1 MHVYHGGGF
10 DLFIGEGHVRHVGLT
25 VGEQNTHRVRRNNL
39 VVCGNQLFPGRDK
52 VVAFRDGHR
61 IGGKFLPIGHV
72 MDLDLRPDDRL
83 LIAEGNDGGLRLSV
97 HELHL
102 HRVGLH
108 RLVAFGHVLV
118 FRRYHGFLRGHGHIS
133 AAELR
138 AVFIHIGHVDL
149 SNAAQLHKI
158 AYDVADLFLTIAKIA
173 NVVPQLAVQFQLTM
187 HGHRRLLTQRAD
199 NVAIAFRGFRS
210 GAEVDRAL
218 FRYGITGHVVHGCI
232 SAVFVG
238 FGAGFGRFLGLVAA
252 GIAGVSAVAGIASI
266 PGISGIAGAARVT
279 AVASIAR
286 IAVVTSVSSIANV
299 ATIAGVASVSSAAA
313 VAGIAAG
320 VADGPHVE
328 DHVSGN
334 AAVLVYRNRLR
345 RSVDRLI
352 AGDLA
357 LPVRRELIHAGGHVV
372 AGIIQQLLHV
382 LGGVKDRDRSVHRRG
397 LRDLLG
403 GQIHIAAAGVVG
415 FFLVAVEFHQRHGL
429 RRVRRRY
436 VLLRNRHGLIAVPP
450 EIGHII
456 EVGTSVRHSHGDLQ
470 GPRGAVHGLSPII
483 GDPVLPHRQLSHG
496 AAGLAVGVR
505 VGHIDGGHV
514 RRFRGQRPQR
524 GRQLQ
529 KNHQQTGQ

>member
-1 MHVYHGGGF
+1 M
-10 DLFIGEGHVRHVGLT
+10 
-25 VGEQNTHRVRRNNL
+25 N
-39 VVCGNQLFPGRDK
+39 
-52 VVAFRDGHR
+52 
-61 IGGKFLPIGHV
+61 
-72 MDLDLRPDDRL
+72 LDLRPHLRL
-83 LIAEGNDGGLRLSV
+83 LIAEGDNGGLGLSV

-108 RLVAFGHVLV
+108 RLVAFGHVL
-118 FRRYHGFLRGHGHIS
+118 GLRGHHGFFGGDGHIS
-133 AAELR
+133 AAEFR

-173 NVVPQLAVQFQLTM
+173 DIVPQLAVQFQLTM

-238 FGAGFGRFLGLVAA
+238 FGAGFGRFLGPGAA
-252 GIAGVSAVAGIASI
+252 SIAGVSVVAGIASI

-286 IAVVTSVSSIANV
+286 IAVVTSVSSIASV
-299 ATIAGVASVSSAAA
+299 AAIAGVASVSSVAAIAGISAIPCAAA

-320 VADGPHVE
+320 GADGPHVE

-345 RSVDRLI
+345 RRIDRLI

-357 LPVRRELIHAGGHVV
+357 LPVRRELIYAGGHVV
-372 AGIIQQLLHV
+372 AGIVQQLLHV
-382 LGGVKDRDRSVHRRG
+382 LGGIKDRDRSVHRRS
-397 LRDLLG
+397 LRELLG

-415 FFLVAVEFHQRHGL
+415 LFLVAVELHQRHGL
-429 RRVRRRY
+429 RGVRRRH
-436 VLLRNRHGLIAVPP
+436 VLLGNRCGLVSVPP
-450 EIGHII
+450 EIGHVI

-470 GPRGAVHGLSPII
+470 GPRGAVHGLGPII
-483 GDPVLPHRQLSHG
+483 SDPVLPHRQLPHG
-496 AAGLAVGVR
+496 AAGQAVGVR
-505 VGHIDGGHV
+505 IAHINCGHV

-529 KNHQQTGQ
+529 KNQQQTGQ